1 MSLLETNFSSL
12 DVELDPST
20 CQGGTYLTSTVTI
33 SVASVPSMK
42 INATLQLENL
52 L

>member
-1 MSLLETNFSSL
+1 MSLLDTNFSSL

-33 SVASVPSMK
+33 SIGLVPNMK
-42 INATLQLENL
+42 INANLQLENL